1 MIHNG
6 IVQIGEDE
14 PTVYKIQTRQLGDS
28 RSVAAARGVQVCDRA
43 GCGGWLEGHQQDA
56 GEPHTHSTHSNLIQN
71 NQPINHFP
79 HYSAVRLY
87 NVKLNISLSINNGI
101 QIAYK
106 SYKFYSWLAKCKMLT
121 HHHHHQN

>member
-28 RSVAAARGVQVCDRA
+28 RSAAAARGVQVCDRA

-56 GEPHTHSTHSNLIQN
+56 GEPHTLCTLKSNSKQ
-71 NQPINHFP
+71 
-79 HYSAVRLY
+79 
-87 NVKLNISLSINNGI
+87 SIN
-101 QIAYK
+101 QSLYP
-106 SYKFYSWLAKCKMLT
+106 LKCRPSVECETK
-121 HHHHHQN
+121 H